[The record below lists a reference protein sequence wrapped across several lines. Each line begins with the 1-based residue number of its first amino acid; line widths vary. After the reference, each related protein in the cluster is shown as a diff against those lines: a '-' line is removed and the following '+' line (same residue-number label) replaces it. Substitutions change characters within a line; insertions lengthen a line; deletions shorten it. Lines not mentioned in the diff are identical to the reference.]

1 MKRDPS
7 TRCMIRTFLVY
18 MAVLAVG
25 VIILAKAVM
34 VQTREGDELRALAE
48 QVETRFDTLQASRG
62 DILACDGSLLATD
75 VPIFEIGVDPSVI
88 HDTTFNRGVEQL
100 SQKLAELFPKRNAAR
115 WRQGLIDAK
124 ANGKRFFLI
133 DLNATLAQYRE
144 LETCRIFNQGKR
156 KVGLTKSQPKFKRIH
171 PYGSLAGR
179 TIGYVNDDKL
189 VGLESACDTILRGK
203 DGHRKQRHLHHGVWI
218 PVEDDNNIE
227 AINGNDVVSTLDIN
241 IQDIAERALRHAL
254 VENKAEQGCA
264 VVMEVATGEIKAI
277 TNLQRDKKTDQ
288 CYEGYNFALGVG
300 IEPGSTFKLAS
311 MLVLLEAYPEL
322 DINKRNVNIGRAH
335 TPLTFSNKKM
345 YDDHPVNEDGIVT
358 IREVFEQSSNK
369 GTARLITDYF
379 GDNPERYINGLY
391 SMGLNVP
398 LGTGMAGEAR
408 PYIKHPIFD
417 KKNWSKTSLPWMSIG
432 YELRLPP
439 LQILT
444 LYNAVANGGK
454 MMKPQ
459 FVKEI
464 RKEGVTLQTIEPVV
478 LKEQIASKKTID
490 TIQSM
495 MRGVVERGTAKIL
508 KDTEYGIAGK
518 TGTAQ
523 LYNVERKAYKWIN
536 AEGRWERDY
545 NVTFVGFF
553 PTEKP
558 VYSCI
563 VVISKAKGRFYSAG
577 KVAAPAFKE
586 IADRVYAIKI
596 KGMEEAESS
605 DIRIADSAIRHQT
618 ESTPY
623 LQGIGVNYSDYSL
636 GSEWVTTTYS
646 RTDKKYFVRPMEFDS
661 LRVPNVKGMNVTD
674 AVYLLESMGW
684 NTVFDGYGKVNYQSV
699 KAGDTLRPGGL
710 ITLTLG
716 K

>member
-1 MKRDPS
+1 
-7 TRCMIRTFLVY
+7 MIRTFLVY
-18 MAVLAVG
+18 MAVLVVG
-25 VIILAKAVM
+25 ITILAKAVM
-34 VQTREGDELRALAE
+34 VQTKEGDELRALAE

-75 VPIFEIGVDPSVI
+75 VPIFEIGIDPSVI
-88 HDTTFNRGVEQL
+88 HDTTFYNGVDQL
-100 SQKLAELFPKRNAAR
+100 SRKLAELFPKRNAAK
-115 WRQGLIDAK
+115 WKQGLIEAK
-124 ANGKRFFLI
+124 SKNKRFYLI

-144 LETCRIFNQGKR
+144 VETCRIFNQGKR

-189 VGLESACDTILRGK
+189 VGLESACDTILHGK

-227 AINGNDVVSTLDIN
+227 AIDGNDVVSTLDIN
-241 IQDIAERALRHAL
+241 IQDIVERALRHAL

-264 VVMEVATGEIKAI
+264 IVMEVATGEVKAI
-277 TNLQRDKKTDQ
+277 TNLQRDKATDQ

-311 MLVLLEAYPEL
+311 MLVLLEAHPEL

-345 YDDHPVNEDGIVT
+345 YDDHPVNEDGMVT

-379 GDNPERYINGLY
+379 GEHPEQYINGLY

-398 LGTGMAGEAR
+398 LGTGMAGEAK

-454 MMKPQ
+454 MMKPK
-459 FVKEI
+459 FVREI
-464 RKEGVTLQTIEPVV
+464 RKEGVTLQVIEPVV

-490 TIQSM
+490 SVQSM
-495 MRGVVERGTAKIL
+495 MKGVVLRGTAKML
-508 KDTEYGIAGK
+508 QNTEYGIAGK

-523 LYNVERKAYKWIN
+523 LYNVERKAYKWLN

-545 NVTFVGFF
+545 NVTFAGFF
-553 PTEKP
+553 PANNP

-577 KVAAPAFKE
+577 KVAAPAFRE
-586 IADRVYAIKI
+586 IADRVYALKI
-596 KGMEEAESS
+596 KGMADAVTYDDQRNDS
-605 DIRIADSAIRHQT
+605 IAYYQRFVNPIAYNP
-618 ESTPY
+618 PY
-623 LQGIGVNYSDYSL
+623 
-636 GSEWVTTTYS
+636 
-646 RTDKKYFVRPMEFDS
+646 
-661 LRVPNVKGMNVTD
+661 VPNVKGMNVTD
-674 AVYLLESMGW
+674 AVYLLENMGW
-684 NTVFDGYGKVNYQSV
+684 STSFEGYGKVNQQSV
-699 KAGDTLRPGGL
+699 KAGDSLQPGGL

>member
-1 MKRDPS
+1 MKRDPK

-18 MAVLAVG
+18 MAVLVVG
-25 VIILAKAVM
+25 VTILAKAVM
-34 VQTREGDELRALAE
+34 VQTKEGDELRALAE
-48 QVETRFDTLQASRG
+48 HVETRFDTIQASRG

-75 VPIFEIGVDPSVI
+75 VPIFEIGIDPSVI
-88 HDTTFNRGVEQL
+88 HDTTFYNGVDQL
-100 SQKLAELFPKRNAAR
+100 SRKLGELFPKRTAAK
-115 WRQGLIDAK
+115 WRQGLIEAK
-124 ANGKRFFLI
+124 NNQKRFFLI

-144 LETCRIFNQGKR
+144 VETCRIFNQGKR

-241 IQDIAERALRHAL
+241 IQDIVERALRHAL

-264 VVMEVATGEIKAI
+264 IVMEVATGEVKAI
-277 TNLQRDKKTDQ
+277 SNMQRDKKTDQ

-311 MLVLLEAYPEL
+311 MLVLLEAHPEL
-322 DINKRNVNIGRAH
+322 NINARNVNIGRAH

-345 YDDHPVNEDGIVT
+345 YDDHPVNEDGWVT

-369 GTARLITDYF
+369 GTARLITDFF
-379 GDNPERYINGLY
+379 GEHPEQYINGLY

-398 LGTGMAGEAR
+398 MGTGMAGEAK
-408 PYIKHPIFD
+408 PYIKHPVFD

-459 FVKEI
+459 FIKEI
-464 RKEGVTLQTIEPVV
+464 RKEGVTLKTIEPVV

-490 TIQSM
+490 SVQSM
-495 MRGVVERGTAKIL
+495 MKGVVLRGTAKML
-508 KDTEYGIAGK
+508 QNTEYGIAGK

-523 LYNVERKAYKWIN
+523 LYNVERKAYKWLN

-545 NVTFVGFF
+545 NVTFAGFF
-553 PTEKP
+553 PAENP

-577 KVAAPAFKE
+577 KVAAPAFRE

-596 KGMEEAESS
+596 KGMMEANTYDEN
-605 DIRIADSAIRHQT
+605 RLDSVSYYHRFI
-618 ESTPY
+618 EPV
-623 LQGIGVNYSDYSL
+623 I
-636 GSEWVTTTYS
+636 
-646 RTDKKYFVRPMEFDS
+646 FDS
-661 LRVPNVKGMNVTD
+661 LCVPDVRGMNVTD
-674 AVYLLESMGW
+674 AIFLLENMGW
-684 NTVFDGYGKVNYQSV
+684 TTSFDGYGKVSRQSV
-699 KAGDTLRPGGL
+699 KAGDTLQPGGL

-716 K
+716 KQ